1 MPRDVPPD
9 KELHDLI
16 VAATLAPL
24 HWLRARTTLEDA
36 APAVA
41 AAGPVRPAAIDAPA
55 PAAPAAT

>member
-24 HWLRARTTLEDA
+24 HWLRARTTLEDGA
-36 APAVA
+36 GDTATAVA
-41 AAGPVRPAAIDAPA
+41 VAGPVVPPAAD
-55 PAAPAAT
+55 APAAT

>member
-24 HWLRARTTLEDA
+24 HWLRAHTALEDGA
-36 APAVA
+36 GDTATAVA
-41 AAGPVRPAAIDAPA
+41 VADPVVPPAAD
-55 PAAPAAT
+55 APAAT